1 MYSLGDLLIIDSSKY
16 GEIVGVTPDNH
27 IEVSFLCKTDKQ
39 EGRIWEFASD
49 DKWQLIAPTN
59 VTKHV
64 SVPEGSDGNT
74 VSKAWRSLGFVA
86 GGDGITFCRIED
98 ERLTNIPI
106 LLCEVEEDE
115 EGTASVK
122 LNMHGYEEDGFVI
135 PDDEGENFDFADP
148 AELDEEAAKFVH
160 ETHQAVHDFDKW
172 QPTDKQGKGIKDYI
186 DRMDHKAAIET
197 DNQRFSSGKSS
208 ISTSKPPLKRK
219 R

>member
-1 MYSLGDLLIIDSSKY
+1 MYSLGDLLIINSNKY
-16 GEIVGVTPDNH
+16 GEIVGVTQDNN

-49 DKWQLIAPTN
+49 DKWQLLAPTD

-64 SVPEGSDGNT
+64 PVPEGSDGNT

-98 ERLTNIPI
+98 ERLANMPI
-106 LLCEVEEDE
+106 LLCEVEEEE

-148 AELDEEAAKFVH
+148 AELDEEAARFVL